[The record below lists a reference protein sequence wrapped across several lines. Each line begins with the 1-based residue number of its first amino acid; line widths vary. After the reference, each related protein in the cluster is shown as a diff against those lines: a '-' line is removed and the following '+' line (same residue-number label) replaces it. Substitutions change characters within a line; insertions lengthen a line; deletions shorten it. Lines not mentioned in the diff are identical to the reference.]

1 MTSRDLWM
9 EGCSCY
15 LCRGINGKGM
25 KYMKRKKTRGRM
37 DLYGKRARN
46 REDGCGETCV
56 SVYSH
61 TREPPDGGKGGGIRN
76 IYIVICQS
84 YIDTWT
90 ISLPADRYTTSPN
103 ELSITT
109 LPFPHPLP
117 HPPSYGLFRAQEH
130 RNILYQLSIT
140 YIPFPR

>member
-1 MTSRDLWM
+1 MV
-9 EGCSCY
+9 
-15 LCRGINGKGM
+15 NVQ
-25 KYMKRKKTRGRM
+25 
-37 DLYGKRARN
+37 
-46 REDGCGETCV
+46 ETEEVSAVRQCV

-76 IYIVICQS
+76 IYIVIICQS

-90 ISLPADRYTTSPN
+90 ILLPADRYTTSPN

-109 LPFPHPLP
+109 PPFPRQLP
-117 HPPSYGLFRAQEH
+117 HPPSYGLFRAQEN

-140 YIPFPR
+140 YIPFLR